1 MLVNLAQSPSGGM
14 CSANSKRVKHRPPAA
29 LAQSHVLW
37 ACFWF
42 DVSPSIQ
49 RGREERQE
57 GGNPRLRSP
66 TQRLFKADNLC
77 FTKRSLILLMKTQ
90 SHNDHTQQT
99 KQITMS
105 GAGQRVQ
112 EGGVGRESGNGSGPG
127 SSGQAGNVSFWR
139 RPKWLW
145 AALVGFSFKHHD

>member
-14 CSANSKRVKHRPPAA
+14 YSANSKRVKHRPPAA
-29 LAQSHVLW
+29 LAQPHVLW

-66 TQRLFKADNLC
+66 TQSLFKADNLC
-77 FTKRSLILLMKTQ
+77 FTKRSLILLMKTKSQ
-90 SHNDHTQQT
+90 RPHTTNKTNHNEWSWAAS
-99 KQITMS
+99 S
-105 GAGQRVQ
+105 G
-112 EGGVGRESGNGSGPG
+112 GRSGPG
-127 SSGQAGNVSFWR
+127 EREWVRARVLRAGWQCLFLEEAQVALGCSR
-139 RPKWLW
+139 WLF
-145 AALVGFSFKHHD
+145 LQTS